1 MENVDKKTRRI
12 LCMTGNFHQNSDV
25 NRLYLKRT
33 EGGRGLKS
41 FEETYISRIVSLKRH
56 IEWDR
61 DKNHYLENV
70 YHHEKDRI
78 VRLGKIVPGRDTE
91 GENTR
96 QTSKTTSDKIKWRL
110 CESNKEKWLKKPQHG
125 YLHDKTYK
133 NENINHKASNLW
145 IKEGKFSSHVEGF
158 LFAIQ
163 EQEIDTKG
171 LWKMREKNKDLRA
184 MMPSLCRL

>member
-12 LCMTGNFHQNSDV
+12 LCMTGNFHRNSDV

-56 IEWDR
+56 IEQDR

-78 VRLGKIVPGRDTE
+78 VRLGK
-91 GENTR
+91 
-96 QTSKTTSDKIKWRL
+96 L
-110 CESNKEKWLKKPQHG
+110 
-125 YLHDKTYK
+125 YL
-133 NENINHKASNLW
+133 
-145 IKEGKFSSHVEGF
+145 VE
-158 LFAIQ
+158 IQ
-163 EQEIDTKG
+163 
-171 LWKMREKNKDLRA
+171 REKIQDKHQRPQVTRSNGDCVKVIKRNG
-184 MMPSLCRL
+184 